1 MPSRAPLLFRD
12 RADVLPNTMVLAW
25 TSLGWLDSFAL
36 MAAPGPIANVLGV
49 LLCTHTMVLAAYLI
63 HEAAHY
69 TLFARRGANAAAGEA
84 MSFIAGACYASFA
97 RIRHMHIR
105 HHRDRADITCFD
117 FKGLLERHPILR
129 RVLEG
134 LEWAYIPATELL
146 MHLQIIWRPFLVPS
160 QRRHLPRAT
169 AMLVLRLALL
179 TALGLWSLKALLL
192 YGFAYLLLLQVL
204 SFFDTYHHTFEQYFV
219 EADQAVPMDGRDRDY
234 EQANTYSNL
243 ISARHP
249 WLNLLTLNFGYH
261 NAHHAQAGTPWYRL
275 PALHHA
281 LYGEAAPCAMP
292 LPEMLASWH
301 RHRVRRVAIDDYG
314 GPGGEPGHRGDGFI
328 GAHGVSFLTVV

>member
-12 RADVLPNTMVLAW
+12 RADVLPNTLVLAW
-25 TSLGWLDSFAL
+25 TGLGWLGSFPL
-36 MAAPGPIANVLGV
+36 MAAPAPIANIFGV
-49 LLCTHTMVLAAYLI
+49 LLCAHTMILAAYLI

-69 TLFARRGANAAAGEA
+69 TLFARRGANVAAGEA

-105 HHRDRADITCFD
+105 HHRDRADVTCFD
-117 FKGLLERHPILR
+117 FRHLLQRHPTLR
-129 RVLEG
+129 RILEA

-146 MHLQIIWRPFLVPS
+146 MHLQVIWRPFFEAS
-160 QRRHLPRAT
+160 QRRHLPRAA

-179 TALGLWSLKALLL
+179 SALGLWSPKALLL
-192 YGFAYLLLLQVL
+192 YGLAYLLLLQVL
-204 SFFDTYHHTFEQYFV
+204 GFFDTYHHTFEQYFV

-261 NAHHAQAGTPWYRL
+261 NAHHVQASVPWHRL
-275 PALHHA
+275 PALHRA
-281 LYGEAAPCAMP
+281 IFGETTQAVMP
-292 LPEMLASWH
+292 LGEMLASWH
-301 RHRVRRVAIDDYG
+301 RHRIRRVAIEDYG
-314 GPGGEPGHRGDGFI
+314 GPGTEPGHRADGFI
-328 GAHGVSFLTVV
+328 GTHGVSFLTVV